1 MRQVYRF
8 FAGVLSAAVAALMT
22 PALYLQETLPDR
34 FTVNPGQE
42 LQLASQYQYIQCSR
56 PSDTDALSVY
66 ETTTE
71 ENRYTAELRLLGIV
85 KIKDVSVQVA
95 QEREVALCG
104 MPFGIKM
111 CTDGVLVVGTGS
123 IQTENGP
130 INPAKQAGIMERDRL
145 LAINGHTALS
155 NSLIAQL
162 VRQSEGK
169 ALTIRY
175 IREETEKTTVV
186 TPVLSATDGQYHIG
200 LWVRDSSAGIG
211 TLTCCDPVTGEFVG
225 LGHAI
230 CDVDTGQLL
239 PISNGQVVKASIN
252 SLHPGL
258 PGEPGELQGSFLS
271 SEPWGILESNRSTG
285 VYGQFHSDW
294 QDFPLIST
302 AHPQEVETGPAKML
316 CTISGTE
323 PRMYDVEIERIHS
336 YDDPDG
342 RNLVVRITDPELLA
356 QTGGIL
362 QGMSG
367 SPLIQDGRLIA
378 AVTHV
383 FVNDPQRGY
392 CIFIENMLDA
402 AG

>member
-8 FAGVLSAAVAALMT
+8 FAGVLSAAVVAALT
-22 PALYLQETLPDR
+22 PALYLQETLPNR
-34 FTVNPGQE
+34 FTVNPGEE
-42 LQLASQYQYIQCSR
+42 LQLASQYQYIQCTR
-56 PSDTDALSVY
+56 PSDTDTLSVY
-66 ETTTE
+66 GSTTE
-71 ENRYTAELRLLGIV
+71 SNPYDAQLRLFGIV

-95 QEREVALCG
+95 QEQEVALCG
-104 MPFGIKM
+104 VPFGIKM

-130 INPAKQAGIMERDRL
+130 VNPAKQAGIMEGDRL
-145 LAINGHTALS
+145 LSMGGHTALS

-211 TLTCCDPVTGEFVG
+211 TLTCCDPVSGEFVG

-230 CDVDTGQLL
+230 CDVDTGQLM
-239 PISNGQVVKASIN
+239 PISNGQVVKATIN
-252 SLHPGL
+252 GL
-258 PGEPGELQGSFLS
+258 QQGFPGEPGELQGSFLGN
-271 SEPWGILESNRSTG
+271 EPWGILEDNRSTG
-285 VYGQFHSDW
+285 VYGQFHSGW

-316 CTISGTE
+316 CTISGCE
-323 PRMYDVEIERIHS
+323 PHCYDVEIERIHS

-342 RNLVVRITDPELLA
+342 RNLIVRITDPELLA

-367 SPLIQDGRLIA
+367 SPLIQNDKLVA
-378 AVTHV
+378 AITHV
-383 FVNDPQRGY
+383 FVNDPTRGY
-392 CIFIENMLDA
+392 GIFIENMLETA
-402 AG
+402 K